1 MNKDKYFIQNN
12 REILKVTVLK
22 EQNGFVLIQLPDSD
36 GAIRVRKTKLYDTE
50 EEASAKLPQKSKRE
64 LKWHYEDDYR

>member
-1 MNKDKYFIQNN
+1 MNKNKYFIQNN

-22 EQNGFVLIQLPDSD
+22 EQNGFALIQLPGSD
-36 GAIRVRKTKLYDTE
+36 GAIRIRSTKLYNTE
-50 EEASAKLPQKSKRE
+50 EEAKKLVPPKP

>member
-12 REILKVTVLK
+12 REILKVTILK
-22 EQNGFVLIQLPDSD
+22 EQNGFALIQLPGSE
-36 GAIRVRKTKLYDTE
+36 GAIRVRSTKLYDTE
-50 EEASAKLPQKSKRE
+50 EEAKKLVPPKP

>member
-12 REILKVTVLK
+12 KEVLKVTVLK
-22 EQNGFVLIQLPDSD
+22 EQNGFALIQLPGSD
-36 GAIRVRKTKLYDTE
+36 GAIRVRSTKLYDTE
-50 EEASAKLPQKSKRE
+50 EEAKKLVPPKP

>member
-22 EQNGFVLIQLPDSD
+22 EQNGFALIQLPGSD
-36 GAIRVRKTKLYDTE
+36 GAIRVRSTKLYKLMGVVDTVE
-50 EEASAKLPQKSKRE
+50 NALRDMKL
-64 LKWHYEDDYR
+64 YEQR

>member
-12 REILKVTVLK
+12 KEVLKVTVLK
-22 EQNGFVLIQLPDSD
+22 EQNGFALIQLPGSD
-36 GAIRVRKTKLYDTE
+36 GAIQVRKTKLYDTE
-50 EEASAKLPQKSKRE
+50 EEAKKLVPPKP

>member
-12 REILKVTVLK
+12 REILKVTILK
-22 EQNGFVLIQLPDSD
+22 EQNGFALIQLPGSD
-36 GAIRVRKTKLYDTE
+36 GAIRVRSTKLYNTE
-50 EEASAKLPQKSKRE
+50 EEAKKLVPPKP

>member
-12 REILKVTVLK
+12 REILKVTILK
-22 EQNGFVLIQLPDSD
+22 EQNGFALIQLPDSE
-36 GAIRVRKTKLYDTE
+36 GAIRVRSTKLYDTE
-50 EEASAKLPQKSKRE
+50 EEAKKLVPPKP

>member
-22 EQNGFVLIQLPDSD
+22 EQNGFALIQLPGSD
-36 GAIRVRKTKLYDTE
+36 GAIRVRSTKLYDTE
-50 EEASAKLPQKSKRE
+50 EKAKKLVPPKP

>member
-12 REILKVTVLK
+12 KEVLKVTVLK
-22 EQNGFVLIQLPDSD
+22 EQNGFALIQLPGSD
-36 GAIRVRKTKLYDTE
+36 GAIMVRSTKLYNTE
-50 EEASAKLPQKSKRE
+50 EEAKKLVPPKP

>member
-22 EQNGFVLIQLPDSD
+22 EQNGFALIQLPDSE
-36 GAIRVRKTKLYDTE
+36 GAIRVRSTKLYDTE
-50 EEASAKLPQKSKRE
+50 EEAKKLVPPKP

>member
-22 EQNGFVLIQLPDSD
+22 EQNGFALIQLPDSD
-36 GAIRVRKTKLYDTE
+36 GAIRVRSTKLYDTE
-50 EEASAKLPQKSKRE
+50 EEASAKLHKKPKRE
-64 LKWHYEDDYR
+64 LKWHYD